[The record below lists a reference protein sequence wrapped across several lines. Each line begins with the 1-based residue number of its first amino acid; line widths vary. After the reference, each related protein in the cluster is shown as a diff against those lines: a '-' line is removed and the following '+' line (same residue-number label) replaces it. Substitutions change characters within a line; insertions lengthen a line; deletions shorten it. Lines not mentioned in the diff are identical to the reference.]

1 MARVYAHINKDYT
14 WVTIYNLIIFS
25 VGISTC
31 WLSHTNLVILY
42 MTKSYKKLL
51 KKKVAFVF
59 FESLRVV
66 ASSELVEAPR
76 LSSDNVEQ

>member
-1 MARVYAHINKDYT
+1 
-14 WVTIYNLIIFS
+14 
-25 VGISTC
+25 
-31 WLSHTNLVILY
+31 

-59 FESLRVV
+59 FESLRVI

-76 LSSDNVEQ
+76 LSSDNVEQKSFFQRQTERRGNRFNSLFAVASDIRPVMLIWVIVVPAW

>member
-1 MARVYAHINKDYT
+1 
-14 WVTIYNLIIFS
+14 
-25 VGISTC
+25 
-31 WLSHTNLVILY
+31 